1 MCDWTGCLK
10 PSEMTL
16 IVTFIEDDQTEV
28 TRYCMEHADDWLT
41 MHATDK
47 RLKFTTEYDEDKH

>member
-1 MCDWTGCLK
+1 
-10 PSEMTL
+10 MTL

-41 MHATDK
+41 IHATDK